1 MPKLK
6 VPPHPPT
13 HYTVPM
19 IFNIFLRGSPAS
31 GLGNALRVKNLIL
44 GWVNTL
50 KYNS

>member
-19 IFNIFLRGSPAS
+19 IFNIILRGSPAS
-31 GLGNALRVKNLIL
+31 GLGNALRVKPNPGQGQHFKI
-44 GWVNTL
+44 
-50 KYNS
+50 